1 MINSVQSNGHK
12 RTITNPNVPKLGDP
26 TVISPNT
33 TDGPPQLEYY
43 DIYSQTVLTGSSPV
57 ANNQPVKES
66 GSVISTIKPNEG
78 FTPTFSG
85 DVATPTTMSANIASN
100 KLSTNWMGMTR
111 DAKFDLSNN
120 VVDPHGYGYI
130 ASLDE
135 TRNKDTLDLYQQE
148 NLTFIIGAITGVSLI
163 VLGILMASNQSIASE

>member
-1 MINSVQSNGHK
+1 MNSVQSNGHK
-12 RTITNPNVPKLGDP
+12 LNISNPNVPKLGDP
-26 TVISPNT
+26 TVISPNPS
-33 TDGPPQLEYY
+33 GGSPQPEYY
-43 DIYSQTVLTGSSPV
+43 DIYSQTVLTGSSSV
-57 ANNQPVKES
+57 ANNQPIKES
-66 GSVISTIKPNEG
+66 GMILPTIKPNEG
-78 FTPTFSG
+78 FTPIFSG
-85 DVATPTTMSANIASN
+85 DIATPTTMSANIASN

-120 VVDPHGYGYI
+120 VVDPYGYGYI

-148 NLTFIIGAITGVSLI
+148 NFTFIIGAITGVSLI